1 MNAIAM
7 MVSVLARQV
16 ITHQLRAGIHE
27 QIKKVLEIEDIAND
41 LCICLLVTPS
51 GHAVTLQTSR
61 RIITQVLLTN
71 LKPSHKRMYR
81 IARVLGW
88 VGFGVHIICLGMSS
102 LVSQILT
109 VVVLLVSTIIIACNI
124 GVDYQHIVSK
134 AKD

>member
-1 MNAIAM
+1 MFIQDPVRFIA
-7 MVSVLARQV
+7 
-16 ITHQLRAGIHE
+16 
-27 QIKKVLEIEDIAND
+27 IAND

-61 RIITQVLLTN
+61 RIITQVLLMN
-71 LKPSHKRMYR
+71 LIPSHKRMYR

-102 LVSQILT
+102 LANQILT

-124 GVDYQHIVSK
+124 GVYYQHIVSK
-134 AKD
+134 LKIE